1 MTIAPRLRR
10 YLDRQGAIYE
20 LIEHPHS
27 QSAIGSA
34 AAAHVPPS
42 CVAKAV
48 LLDLP
53 QEAHDHLLAILS
65 ADRRIDLDEL
75 RATIQSKPELA
86 DEREVAEI
94 FEDCEQGAVPPF
106 GYGVAAIVDDQ
117 LFGEPDIF
125 FEAGDHRLLIHM
137 EQAEFRRLASNARH
151 GRFGTPWTPTARLY
165 Q

>member
-20 LIEHPHS
+20 LVEHPHT
-27 QSAIGSA
+27 QCAIGSA
-34 AAAHVPPS
+34 VAAHVPPS

-75 RATIQSKPELA
+75 RAKLESRPELA
-86 DEREVAEI
+86 DEREVTEI
-94 FEDCEQGAVPPF
+94 FDDCAQGAVPPF
-106 GYGVAAIVDDQ
+106 GYGVAAIVDER

-137 EQAEFRRLASNARH
+137 EQAEFCRLASSAR
-151 GRFGTPWTPTARLY
+151 RSSFATPWAPSARLY